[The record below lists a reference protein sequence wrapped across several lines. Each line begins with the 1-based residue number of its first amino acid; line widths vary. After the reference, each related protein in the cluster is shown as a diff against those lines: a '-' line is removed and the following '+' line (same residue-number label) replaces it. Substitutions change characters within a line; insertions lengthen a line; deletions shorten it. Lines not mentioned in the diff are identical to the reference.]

1 MAFQFLAPLAPVFK
15 LAGAAV
21 LGHELFT
28 QGQPNSLLNKTV
40 GNIHLGLGSNN
51 PETDVGK
58 NLGRVLSNIKIG
70 TNNPETDVGKNLG
83 DRLFNNYMRGRT
95 GSSGN
100 AGGAQSIDPSGSG
113 YIEPL
118 GSYGYDELQKQWAR
132 EVLTNP
138 GTRPI
143 VQSSIPIAT
152 PVIEGMS
159 EWEAAKK
166 AQDMA
171 LADQLGMEI
180 WARENPGLAAAVA
193 ERARIRGTN
202 QTDNPL
208 MRDFRSQLPSP
219 TDSTATTGIPAI
231 GFQSLLENIANS
243 ATATAD
249 DGTSLVAPEKLIDPE
264 TLLKLKNGTY
274 VNPRPLTKWEP
285 VGPFLK

>member
-1 MAFQFLAPLAPVFK
+1 MAFQFLAPVAPYVNPVLK

-21 LGHELFT
+21 LGHELFN

-51 PETDVGK
+51 RETDVGK
-58 NLGRVLSNIKIG
+58 I
-70 TNNPETDVGKNLG
+70 LG
-83 DRLFNNYMRGRT
+83 DWLFYNYMRGRT

-118 GSYGYDELQKQWAR
+118 GSYGYDELQKQW
-132 EVLTNP
+132 TK
-138 GTRPI
+138 PI
-143 VQSSIPIAT
+143 VQSSIPITT

-219 TDSTATTGIPAI
+219 TNSTATTGIPATP
-231 GFQSLLENIANS
+231 GFQSLLENLEKIAK
-243 ATATAD
+243 AD
-249 DGTSLVAPEKLIDPE
+249 DGTSLVAPEKPIDPKI
-264 TLLKLKNGTY
+264 LLKNKG
-274 VNPRPLTKWEP
+274 EP
-285 VGPFLK
+285 VEPFRN

>member
-1 MAFQFLAPLAPVFK
+1 MPFQFLAPVAPYVNPVLK
-15 LAGAAV
+15 LAGGVALV
-21 LGHELFT
+21 DELM
-28 QGQPNSLLNKTV
+28 K
-40 GNIHLGLGSNN
+40 
-51 PETDVGK
+51 
-58 NLGRVLSNIKIG
+58 LSNINIG
-70 TNNPETDVGKNLG
+70 ITPINDQAPPPSTLAGAFGRLG
-83 DRLFNNYMRGRT
+83 TRLFNKNMTERI

-118 GSYGYDELQKQWAR
+118 GSDGYAELQKQWAR

-202 QTDNPL
+202 LTDNPL

-219 TDSTATTGIPAI
+219 TDSTATTGIPATP
-231 GFQSLLENIANS
+231 GFQSLLENIANQ
-243 ATATAD
+243 ATVAAD
-249 DGTSLVAPEKLIDPE
+249 DGTSLVAPEKLIDPD
-264 TLLKLKNGTY
+264 TLLKLKDGTY
-274 VNPRPLTKWEP
+274 VNPRALTNWEP
-285 VGPFLK
+285 VGPFLN

>member
-1 MAFQFLAPLAPVFK
+1 MPYPLLGQLVN

-21 LGHELFT
+21 LGHELFN
-28 QGQPNSLLNKTV
+28 QGKPNSLLNKTV
-40 GNIHLGLGSNN
+40 GNIHLGGFGSNN

-70 TNNPETDVGKNLG
+70 TNNPETDVGKNL
-83 DRLFNNYMRGRT
+83 RNWLFNKNITERT

-118 GSYGYDELQKQWAR
+118 GSDGYDELQKQWAR

-180 WARENPGLAAAVA
+180 WARENSGLAAAVA

-219 TDSTATTGIPAI
+219 TDSTATTGIPATP
-231 GFQSLLENIANS
+231 GFQSLLENIANQ

-249 DGTSLVAPEKLIDPE
+249 DGTSLVDPEKLIDPD
-264 TLLKLKNGTY
+264 TLLKLKDGTY
-274 VNPRPLTKWEP
+274 VNPRALTNWEP
-285 VGPFLK
+285 VGPFLN

>member
-1 MAFQFLAPLAPVFK
+1 MPYPLLGQLVN

-21 LGHELFT
+21 LGHELFN
-28 QGQPNSLLNKTV
+28 QGKPNSLLNKTV
-40 GNIHLGLGSNN
+40 GNIHLGGFGLNN
-51 PETDVGK
+51 PKTDVGK
-58 NLGRVLSNIKIG
+58 NSGRVLSNIG

-83 DRLFNNYMRGRT
+83 DWLFYNYMRGRT

-118 GSYGYDELQKQWAR
+118 GSYGYDELRKQWA
-132 EVLTNP
+132 LAP
-138 GTRPI
+138 RPI
-143 VQSSIPIAT
+143 VQSSIPITT

-180 WARENPGLAAAVA
+180 WARENPGLAAATA

-219 TDSTATTGIPAI
+219 TDSTATTGIPATP
-231 GFQSLLENIANS
+231 GFQSLLESLERRAK
-243 ATATAD
+243 AD
-249 DGTSLVAPEKLIDPE
+249 DGTSLVICSK
-264 TLLKLKNGTY
+264 KYK
-274 VNPRPLTKWEP
+274 P
-285 VGPFLK
+285 VSSFKTRTVSA

>member
-1 MAFQFLAPLAPVFK
+1 MPFQFLAPLAPVFK

-51 PETDVGK
+51 LETDVGR
-58 NLGRVLSNIKIG
+58 NLGKMVPNIKIG
-70 TNNPETDVGKNLG
+70 TNLETDVGKILG
-83 DRLFNNYMRGRT
+83 HRLFNNFNNYMRGRT

-118 GSYGYDELQKQWAR
+118 GSYGYDELRKQWASA
-132 EVLTNP
+132 P
-138 GTRPI
+138 RPI

-219 TDSTATTGIPAI
+219 TNSTATTGIPATP
-231 GFQSLLENIANS
+231 GFQSLLENLEKIAK
-243 ATATAD
+243 AD
-249 DGTSLVAPEKLIDPE
+249 DGTSLVAPEKPIDPKI
-264 TLLKLKNGTY
+264 LLKNKG
-274 VNPRPLTKWEP
+274 EP
-285 VGPFLK
+285 VEPFRN

>member
-1 MAFQFLAPLAPVFK
+1 MPFQFLAPVAPYITPALK

-21 LGHELFT
+21 LGHELFN

-51 PETDVGK
+51 PKTDVGK
-58 NLGRVLSNIKIG
+58 ILGHRLF
-70 TNNPETDVGKNLG
+70 NN
-83 DRLFNNYMRGRT
+83 FNNYMRGRT

-118 GSYGYDELQKQWAR
+118 GSYGYDELQKQWA
-132 EVLTNP
+132 LAP
-138 GTRPI
+138 RPI

-180 WARENPGLAAAVA
+180 WARENPGLAAATA

-219 TDSTATTGIPAI
+219 TDSTATTGIPATP
-231 GFQSLLENIANS
+231 GFQSLLENLERIAK
-243 ATATAD
+243 AD
-249 DGTSLVAPEKLIDPE
+249 DGTSLVAPEKLIDPD
-264 TLLKLKNGTY
+264 TLLKLKDGTY
-274 VNPRPLTKWEP
+274 VNPRPLTNWEP
-285 VGPFLK
+285 VGPFLN

>member
-83 DRLFNNYMRGRT
+83 NWLFNNFNNYMRERT
-95 GSSGN
+95 GSSTPISDYDKHQG
-100 AGGAQSIDPSGSG
+100 AGLDMDEIRR
-113 YIEPL
+113 L
-118 GSYGYDELQKQWAR
+118 GLLYQNVSTPTPTP
-132 EVLTNP
+132 V
-138 GTRPI
+138 
-143 VQSSIPIAT
+143 VV

-219 TDSTATTGIPAI
+219 TDSTATTGIPATP
-231 GFQSLLENIANS
+231 GFQSLLEILERRAK
-243 ATATAD
+243 AD
-249 DGTSLVAPEKLIDPE
+249 DGTSLVDPEKLIDPD
-264 TLLKLKNGTY
+264 TLLKLKDGTY
-274 VNPRPLTKWEP
+274 VDPRQTLLEKTPEGTYRRPL
-285 VGPFLK
+285 F

>member
-1 MAFQFLAPLAPVFK
+1 MAFQFLAPALK
-15 LAGAAV
+15 LAGGVALV
-21 LGHELFT
+21 NTVNDLL
-28 QGQPNSLLNKTV
+28 QLPNIKIGT
-40 GNIHLGLGSNN
+40 NN

-70 TNNPETDVGKNLG
+70 TNNPETDVGKILG
-83 DRLFNNYMRGRT
+83 DRLFNNFNNYMRERT

-118 GSYGYDELQKQWAR
+118 GSYGYDELRKQWASA
-132 EVLTNP
+132 P
-138 GTRPI
+138 RPI

-180 WARENPGLAAAVA
+180 WARENPGLAAATA

>member
-1 MAFQFLAPLAPVFK
+1 MPFQFLAPVAPYVNPVLK
-15 LAGAAV
+15 LAGGVALV
-21 LGHELFT
+21 DELMKL
-28 QGQPNSLLNKTV
+28 S
-40 GNIHLGLGSNN
+40 NIDIGTNN
-51 PETDVGK
+51 PKTDVGR
-58 NLGRVLSNIKIG
+58 NVGRSLSNIKIG
-70 TNNPETDVGKNLG
+70 ITPINDQAPPPTLAGAFGRLG
-83 DRLFNNYMRGRT
+83 TRLFNKNMTERI

-118 GSYGYDELQKQWAR
+118 GSYGYDELRKQWASA
-132 EVLTNP
+132 P
-138 GTRPI
+138 RPI

-180 WARENPGLAAAVA
+180 WARENPGLAAATA

-219 TDSTATTGIPAI
+219 TDSTATTGIPATP
-231 GFQSLLENIANS
+231 GFQSLLEILERRAK
-243 ATATAD
+243 AD
-249 DGTSLVAPEKLIDPE
+249 DGTSLVDPEKLIDPD
-264 TLLKLKNGTY
+264 TLLKLKDGTY
-274 VNPRPLTKWEP
+274 VDPRQTLLEKTPEGTYRRPL
-285 VGPFLK
+285 F

>member
-1 MAFQFLAPLAPVFK
+1 MPFQFLAPLAPVFK

-51 PETDVGK
+51 LETDVGR
-58 NLGRVLSNIKIG
+58 NLGKMVPNIKIG
-70 TNNPETDVGKNLG
+70 TNLETDVGKILG
-83 DRLFNNYMRGRT
+83 HRLFNNFNNYMRGRT

-118 GSYGYDELQKQWAR
+118 GSYGYDELRKQWASA
-132 EVLTNP
+132 P
-138 GTRPI
+138 RPI

-219 TDSTATTGIPAI
+219 TDSTATTGIPASRVEKEI
-231 GFQSLLENIANS
+231 DFQSLLENI
-243 ATATAD
+243 D
-249 DGTSLVAPEKLIDPE
+249 LE
-264 TLLKLKNGTY
+264 TLLEKTPEGTY
-274 VNPRPLTKWEP
+274 VNPRQTLLEKTPEGTYRRPL
-285 VGPFLK
+285 FLN

>member
-1 MAFQFLAPLAPVFK
+1 MPFQFLAPVAPYVNPVLK
-15 LAGAAV
+15 LAGGVALV
-21 LGHELFT
+21 DELM
-28 QGQPNSLLNKTV
+28 K
-40 GNIHLGLGSNN
+40 
-51 PETDVGK
+51 
-58 NLGRVLSNIKIG
+58 LSNINIG
-70 TNNPETDVGKNLG
+70 ITPINDQAPPPPTLAGAFGRLG
-83 DRLFNNYMRGRT
+83 TRLFNKNMTERI

-118 GSYGYDELQKQWAR
+118 GSDGYDELQKQWAR

-143 VQSSIPIAT
+143 VQSSIPITT

-180 WARENPGLAAAVA
+180 WARENPGLAAATA

-219 TDSTATTGIPAI
+219 TDSTATTGIPATP
-231 GFQSLLENIANS
+231 GFQSLLENLERIAK
-243 ATATAD
+243 AD
-249 DGTSLVAPEKLIDPE
+249 DGTSLVAPEKLIDPD
-264 TLLKLKNGTY
+264 TLLKLKDGTY
-274 VNPRPLTKWEP
+274 VDPRPLTNWEP
-285 VGPFLK
+285 VGPFLN